1 VHSGGGKFAIAGAM
15 NGKIIAWNVDSGA
28 VDSVL
33 EPPDEDLTATISCC
47 CWNPVMNSLLVSY
60 KDSATV
66 AEWSP

>member
-1 VHSGGGKFAIAGAM
+1 M